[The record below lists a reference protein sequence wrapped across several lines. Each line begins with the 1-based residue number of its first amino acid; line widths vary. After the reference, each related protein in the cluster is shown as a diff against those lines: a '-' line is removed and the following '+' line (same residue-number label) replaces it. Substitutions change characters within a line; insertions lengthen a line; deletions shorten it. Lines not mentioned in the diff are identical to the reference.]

1 MAVTHTGEESLRLLD
16 YLLIAREATSVE
28 ITDTAKSLEP
38 LDDTVENKGT
48 IATPSWCRFLIPP
61 ISFRVQWRTTFPGF
75 LS

>member
-1 MAVTHTGEESLRLLD
+1 MVAVVAGYVMLPLNEESVVAL
-16 YLLIAREATSVE
+16 
-28 ITDTAKSLEP
+28 SLA
-38 LDDTVENKGT
+38 VENKGI